1 MTALDRSRTTGTTGT
16 GGQGPR
22 PARRFRLPGLGVANG
37 LTMAVLGVLIVVPA
51 VLILVAAF
59 ADQIPRPGSDALA
72 PTLGN
77 FAVLVEAGVLEATMN
92 SLVIGVGGTM
102 LALVIGGFIAFV
114 TARSDAPW
122 RPLLFLIGLGPLF
135 LPSYVGALAW
145 SMLGSPAA
153 GLVNVAFRD
162 LGIPLAIDMYTLTGL
177 VVVLGMYY
185 APYAFLL
192 VHSAFSM
199 MNPDLEDAAHV
210 HGGSMRKV
218 LGGVTFPLALPA
230 ILGSGLLVFTL
241 IFENFPVA
249 QTLGSPGSIETLP
262 TFIYRLMNA
271 FPSRG
276 NEAAALAVVLVAVV
290 LGATLL
296 QRWLI
301 SRRSYTTVSGK
312 GVRARR
318 VPLGAWRW
326 PVVAVALVYLV
337 AAIVAPLGA
346 LLLTAIRT
354 SPVMLSFGELAEPGA
369 IDFAVFPAVV
379 SSDLFLGSATN
390 SVLVGLAAAVFGTV
404 LAFVAVYLAYRTR
417 SRLAGAL
424 EAVSMTPLAVPHIV
438 LGIGLLWTW
447 LILPLPLYGTLA
459 VMVVAFV
466 AAQMPQGFRGLS
478 AGILQTDR
486 DLEDSAVMLGAGR
499 VRAISHVTVPLM
511 KVGLTSTFLLLL
523 MLSMR
528 ELTVPIF
535 LYTADTR
542 ILSIAIF
549 DEFEN
554 GGALQDAAALSL
566 VYCLLIL
573 VLSALPRLV
582 DRRSRRNS

>member
-1 MTALDRSRTTGTTGT
+1 
-16 GGQGPR
+16 
-22 PARRFRLPGLGVANG
+22 
-37 LTMAVLGVLIVVPA
+37 
-51 VLILVAAF
+51 
-59 ADQIPRPGSDALA
+59 
-72 PTLGN
+72 
-77 FAVLVEAGVLEATMN
+77 
-92 SLVIGVGGTM
+92 
-102 LALVIGGFIAFV
+102 
-114 TARSDAPW
+114 
-122 RPLLFLIGLGPLF
+122 LF

-162 LGIPLAIDMYTLTGL
+162 LGIPLSIDMYTLTGL

-218 LGGVTFPLALPA
+218 LSGVTFPLALPA

-249 QTLGSPGSIETLP
+249 QTLGSPGGIETLP

-271 FPSRG
+271 FPAVATRR
-276 NEAAALAVVLVAVV
+276 AALAVVLVAVV

-354 SPVMLSFGELAEPGA
+354 SPVMLSF
-369 IDFAVFPAVV
+369 
-379 SSDLFLGSATN
+379 
-390 SVLVGLAAAVFGTV
+390 
-404 LAFVAVYLAYRTR
+404 
-417 SRLAGAL
+417 
-424 EAVSMTPLAVPHIV
+424 
-438 LGIGLLWTW
+438 
-447 LILPLPLYGTLA
+447 
-459 VMVVAFV
+459 
-466 AAQMPQGFRGLS
+466 
-478 AGILQTDR
+478 
-486 DLEDSAVMLGAGR
+486 
-499 VRAISHVTVPLM
+499 
-511 KVGLTSTFLLLL
+511 
-523 MLSMR
+523 R
-528 ELTVPIF
+528 ELTEPGRRR
-535 LYTADTR
+535 LRRLPPPWCPRTCSSGRPPTA
-542 ILSIAIF
+542 SW
-549 DEFEN
+549 
-554 GGALQDAAALSL
+554 
-566 VYCLLIL
+566 
-573 VLSALPRLV
+573 SAWPRPCSA
-582 DRRSRRNS
+582 RCCRSRRCTSPTGPGRGWPERSRPCR